1 MSRIVV
7 AGIGTPTFV
16 PADRHFGPG
25 RRTTH
30 FAFALADAGH
40 DVTVFWIADD
50 GVTETASTRVS
61 TPRGATLEARSV
73 PVHAFA
79 DGRVG
84 RLLDE
89 LAPSA
94 LVGATVH
101 ASAQL
106 ARAAGPGIPLWA
118 DVFGDP
124 MAEAQAKAAA
134 DGDDSSLAKFWDAL
148 ALVLA
153 RGDRFSAVSVAQS
166 HALVGQLGLAG
177 RLGGAVLGDD
187 LVAVIPCAA
196 EPSSESSYA
205 PASEATLPG
214 LRGDLVPKDAFVA
227 LFTGSFNTWCDV
239 GTMVSGVERAMD
251 LDATLCFVATGG
263 AIPGHHSA
271 TARDIDRRIASSR
284 HRGRFH
290 LLGWIPSTRLA
301 GLYRESDVGLN
312 IERTIYERRL
322 GAENRVTEWMAY
334 GVPAITTGQSELGRS
349 LVDRGLAFGVRP
361 GDVEDLGRT
370 LVYLARDRERLRAT
384 ALACKEDAA
393 RRATFAVTARPL
405 LEWCKAPVSRPPDRR
420 PARLALVSDPRALS
434 GLLEQYVATLGP
446 FELGYRSVRWVWRR
460 VSRRLAN
467 RRPT

>member
-1 MSRIVV
+1 M
-7 AGIGTPTFV
+7 GTPTFV
-16 PADRHFGPG
+16 DADCHFGPG

-40 DVTVFWIADD
+40 EVTVLWIADD
-50 GVTETASTRVS
+50 RSTESASTRVS
-61 TPRGATLEARSV
+61 TPRGATLEARAVSV
-73 PVHAFA
+73 RTFA
-79 DGRVG
+79 DGRVR

-106 ARAAGPGIPLWA
+106 ARAAALGVPLWA

-134 DGDDSSLAKFWDAL
+134 DGDDSSLPRFWDAL

-153 RGDRFSAVSVAQS
+153 RADRFSAVSVAQS

-177 RLGGAVLGDD
+177 RLSGAAIGDD
-187 LVAVIPCAA
+187 LVAVVPCGA
-196 EPSSESSYA
+196 EPSYESANA
-205 PASEATLPG
+205 PVVPW
-214 LRGDLVPKDAFVA
+214 LRGERIPLDALVA

-251 LDATLCFVATGG
+251 LDAMLHFVATGG

-271 TARDIDRRIASSR
+271 TAGEFERRIASSR
-284 HRGRFH
+284 HRARFH
-290 LLGWIPSTRLA
+290 LLGWIPSARLA
-301 GLYRESDVGLN
+301 ALYLESDVGLN
-312 IERTIYERRL
+312 IEQVIYERRL

-361 GDVEDLGRT
+361 SDAEDIGRT

-384 ALACKEDAA
+384 AIACQEDAA
-393 RRATFAVTARPL
+393 RRSTFAVTARPL
-405 LEWCKAPVSRPPDRR
+405 LEWCEAPLARPPDGQG
-420 PARLALVSDPRALS
+420 ARLALVSDPRALS
-434 GLLEQYVATLGP
+434 GLLEEYVATLGP
-446 FELGYRSVRWVWRR
+446 AELGYRSVRWLWRR
-460 VSRRLAN
+460 VARSWAN
-467 RRPT
+467 HRPT

>member
-1 MSRIVV
+1 VSRIVV
-7 AGIGTPTFV
+7 TGIGTPTFV
-16 PADRHFGPG
+16 AADRHFGPG

-40 DVTVFWIADD
+40 DVTVLWIADD
-50 GVTETASTRVS
+50 GSAETAATRFS
-61 TPRGATLEARSV
+61 TPRGASLEARAVS
-73 PVHAFA
+73 VHAFA
-79 DGRVG
+79 DGRV
-84 RLLDE
+84 RRFLDE

-94 LVGATVH
+94 VVGAAVH

-106 ARAAGPGIPLWA
+106 ARAAAPGTPLWA

-134 DGDDSSLAKFWDAL
+134 DGDDSSLATFWDAL
-148 ALVLA
+148 AVVLA

-177 RLGGAVLGDD
+177 RLSGSVIGDD

-196 EPSSESSYA
+196 EPASDSSYA
-205 PASEATLPG
+205 CTHEPALPG
-214 LRGDLVPKDAFVA
+214 LRGERVPHDSFVA

-251 LDATLCFVATGG
+251 LDEKLRFVATGG

-271 TARDIDRRIASSR
+271 TARDVERRIATSR
-284 HRGRFH
+284 HRARFH
-290 LLGWIPSTRLA
+290 LLGWIPSIRLR
-301 GLYRESDVGLN
+301 GLYLESDVGLN
-312 IERTIYERRL
+312 IERAIYERHF

-334 GVPAITTGQSELGRS
+334 GVPAITTGQSELGRF
-349 LVDRGLAFGVRP
+349 LVERGLAFGVRP
-361 GDVEDLGRT
+361 GDAEDLGRT
-370 LVYLARDRERLRAT
+370 LVYLARDRERLRTT
-384 ALACKEDAA
+384 ALACKGDAA

-405 LEWCKAPVSRPPDRR
+405 LEWCEAPVSRPLDRR

-446 FELGYRSVRWVWRR
+446 AELGYRSVRWIWRR
-460 VSRRLAN
+460 VARRLAN
-467 RRPT
+467 HRPT

>member
-1 MSRIVV
+1 VSRLVV
-7 AGIGTPTFV
+7 TGIGTPTFV

-30 FAFALADAGH
+30 FAVALADAGH
-40 DVTVFWIADD
+40 DVTVLWISDD
-50 GVTETASTRVS
+50 GFSETAPIRVS
-61 TPRGATLEARSV
+61 TPRGATLEARAVS
-73 PVHAFA
+73 VHAFA
-79 DGRVG
+79 DGRIR
-84 RLLDE
+84 RLLEE

-106 ARAAGPGIPLWA
+106 ARAAPPGAPLWV

-134 DGDDSSLAKFWDAL
+134 DGDDSVLPKFWDAL
-148 ALVLA
+148 AIVLA

-177 RLGGAVLGDD
+177 RLSGAVLGDD

-196 EPSSESSYA
+196 E
-205 PASEATLPG
+205 ASEESASQSALPG
-214 LRGDLVPKDAFVA
+214 IRGDRVPQDSFVA

-239 GTMVSGVERAMD
+239 STMVSGVERAMD
-251 LDATLCFVATGG
+251 LDSTLCFVATGG

-271 TARDIDRRIASSR
+271 TAGEVERRIESSR
-284 HRGRFH
+284 HRRRFH

-312 IERTIYERRL
+312 IERTIYERRF
-322 GAENRVTEWMAY
+322 GAENRVAEWMAY
-334 GVPAITTGQSELGRS
+334 GIPAITTAQSEVGRS

-361 GDVEDLGRT
+361 GDAEDLGRT

-384 ALACKEDAA
+384 GLACREDAA

-405 LEWCKAPVSRPPDRR
+405 LEWCEAPFSRPPDRR

-434 GLLEQYVATLGP
+434 GLLEEYVATLGP
-446 FELGYRSVRWVWRR
+446 VELGYRSVRWVWRR

>member
-1 MSRIVV
+1 VSRIVV
-7 AGIGTPTFV
+7 AGMGTPTFV
-16 PADRHFGPG
+16 DADCHFGPG

-40 DVTVFWIADD
+40 EVTVLWISDD
-50 GVTETASTRVS
+50 GLTESVSTRVS
-61 TPRGATLEARSV
+61 TPRGATLEARAISV
-73 PVHAFA
+73 RTFA
-79 DGRVG
+79 DGRVR

-106 ARAAGPGIPLWA
+106 ARVAAPGVPLWA

-134 DGDDSSLAKFWDAL
+134 DGDDSSLPRFWDAL
-148 ALVLA
+148 TLVLA

-177 RLGGAVLGDD
+177 RLSGVAVGDD
-187 LVAVIPCAA
+187 LVAVVPCAA
-196 EPSSESSYA
+196 EPSSA
-205 PASEATLPG
+205 PAVPW
-214 LRGDLVPKDAFVA
+214 LRGERIPLDALIV

-251 LDATLCFVATGG
+251 LDTMLHFVATGG

-271 TARDIDRRIASSR
+271 TAREFERRVAGSR
-284 HRGRFH
+284 HRARFH
-290 LLGWIPSTRLA
+290 LLGWIPPARLA
-301 GLYRESDVGLN
+301 ALYLEGDVGLN
-312 IERTIYERRL
+312 IEQEIYERRL

-361 GDVEDLGRT
+361 GDVEDIGRT
-370 LVYLARDRERLRAT
+370 LVYLARGRERLRAT
-384 ALACKEDAA
+384 GLACREDAA
-393 RRATFAVTARPL
+393 RRSTFAVTARPL
-405 LEWCKAPVSRPPDRR
+405 IEWCKAPLARPP
-420 PARLALVSDPRALS
+420 AGQESRLALVSDPRALS
-434 GLLEQYVATLGP
+434 GLLEEYVATLGP
-446 FELGYRSVRWVWRR
+446 AELGYRSVRWLWRR
-460 VSRRLAN
+460 VVRSWVN
-467 RRPT
+467 HRPT